1 MNASARATHIGPG
14 VCWDHVRIDVEGY
27 EGFGAAR
34 KLIYAHWIHARGL
47 RADVVQDTQQVVHLL
62 RARLAAAALSVR
74 LSAPQRGKH
83 ANLYA
88 NPTLADIAYLLFFL
102 DYTASGEN
110 TQTCMLTPR
119 WPTSRIFSSFSII
132 RTGMPFL
139 RSVSAATRPAGPAPT
154 YIIIGHDQRFIHN
167 NRIFVLTTKTGIMPL
182 DML

>member
-88 NPTLADIAYLLFFL
+88 NPTLADVAYLLFFL
-102 DYTASGEN
+102 DYTYRDAVP
-110 TQTCMLTPR
+110 TQRKCGDEAGGACSYLYHY
-119 WPTSRIFSSFSII
+119 
-132 RTGMPFL
+132 
-139 RSVSAATRPAGPAPT
+139 RS
-154 YIIIGHDQRFIHN
+154 
-167 NRIFVLTTKTGIMPL
+167 
-182 DML
+182 